1 MDINKIIT
9 LDNVIKRI
17 KIRNKNKIIYY
28 FFYHQ
33 NNHYHNN
40 KK

>member
-1 MDINKIIT
+1 MNKIIT

>member
-28 FFYHQ
+28 FFYH
-33 NNHYHNN
+33 
-40 KK
+40 